1 MYPSS
6 IDVRQLRIAY
16 TIVIASLS
24 DIDDALV
31 WLCLEIL
38 LKKTESIDPNNSNRG
53 GIVITIFTKNL
64 FEK

>member
-1 MYPSS
+1 MYHTS

-16 TIVIASLS
+16 TIVITSLS

-38 LKKTESIDPNNSNRG
+38 IKKIESINPNNPDRE
-53 GIVITIFTKNL
+53 GIVIV
-64 FEK
+64 